1 MPRNVGSSEDFA
13 CRATSSLLNRRVTL
27 HRYEL
32 THRRYANPSVHSH
45 TRARTGR
52 VFLLFLV
59 SGTGARATVLDFLAG
74 VHGLNDCSVL
84 ENLHQGRTARMG
96 FDYPDLQLVHPLQN
110 RRPTRLV
117 GHSVINSI
125 RKLHRGDSSLHRSG
139 QEFWERSRIRDW
151 FGSAKRDFF
160 PNSRVRQ
167 RTISRTDRWEFAA
180 ENRTAGCVSNLLN

>member
-27 HRYEL
+27 YRYEL
-32 THRRYANPSVHSH
+32 THRRYANASVHSH
-45 TRARTGR
+45 TLARTGR

-74 VHGLNDCSVL
+74 VHGLNDRSVL

-139 QEFWERSRIRDW
+139 
-151 FGSAKRDFF
+151 
-160 PNSRVRQ
+160 
-167 RTISRTDRWEFAA
+167 
-180 ENRTAGCVSNLLN
+180 